1 MAKSPTF
8 DRYDTVVIGAGMS
21 GLAAGIR
28 LAQAG
33 GRVAVLERHSLW
45 GGLNSFY
52 KKSGRR
58 WDVGLHALTNFVP
71 KGQRGHPLSK
81 VLRQLR
87 VPYDALQLGE
97 QKGSRTVFPDAQLRF
112 SNDFELLRSQVH
124 EAFPAQASG
133 FDALAAAVAA
143 TPIGTG
149 DDQASARA
157 YIATFVDD
165 ALLIDL
171 LLHPLLWY
179 GSPTPMDMDH
189 AGFVVLWKSVYEEGF
204 ARPAGGMRPL
214 LDVLRA
220 RLADE
225 GGELRTNCGVA
236 AIVHGSHGVT
246 GVQLED
252 GSELETQRV
261 LSSAGWVE
269 TMALSGT
276 SSAAIEDE
284 AGRISFVEC
293 CAKLD
298 TKPSDLGHDDTIVF
312 YNLTPTTIYD
322 APANGHLELRS
333 GVLCCPDN
341 YANQLPDPEG
351 TARITVLASPR
362 HWNGFDD
369 AAYATAKQEAF
380 DGAFQAVQSFAPNF
394 LPHVTVR
401 DAFTPRTITHFTGKR
416 NGAVYGAPKKR
427 PDGATPID
435 GLHLI
440 GTDQGLLGI
449 VGAMMS
455 GIQVANHH
463 VLAPTTS

>member
-1 MAKSPTF
+1 MAKLPLH

-33 GRVAVLERHSLW
+33 SRVAVLERHSLW

-71 KGQRGHPLSK
+71 KGKRGHPLSK

-87 VPYDALQLGE
+87 VPYDALRLGE
-97 QKGSRTVFPDAQLRF
+97 QHGSRTVFPDAQLCF

-124 EAFPAQASG
+124 EAFPTHADG
-133 FDALAAAVAA
+133 FDRLASAVAD

-149 DDQASARA
+149 DAQASARA
-157 YIATFVDD
+157 YIASYVNDP
-165 ALLIDL
+165 LLIDL

-220 RLADE
+220 RLAEE
-225 GGELRTNCGVA
+225 GGDLRTNCGVA
-236 AIVHGSHGVT
+236 EILHGSRGVT
-246 GVQLED
+246 GVRLD
-252 GSELETQRV
+252 NGGELETRRV

-276 SSAAIEDE
+276 SSVAIEDE

-298 TKPSDLGHDDTIVF
+298 TKPAELGHGDTIVF
-312 YNLTPTTIYD
+312 YNLAERTIYD
-322 APANGHLELRS
+322 APETGHLELRS

-341 YANQLPDPEG
+341 YADQLPDPEG

-362 HWNGFDD
+362 HWIGFDD
-369 AAYATAKQEAF
+369 DAYAAAKAEAF
-380 DGAFQAVQSFAPNF
+380 DGAFRAVQSFAPNF
-394 LPHVTVR
+394 LPHVTVQ
-401 DAFTPRTITHFTGKR
+401 DSFTPRTITHFTGKR

-427 PDGATPID
+427 PDGATPVD

-463 VLAPTTS
+463 VLAPTTT